1 MVKLDKKTR
10 GQYTKIVLDALHE
23 GNKEQFRNTYLE
35 LQPSDQSDIF
45 ITLDEDA
52 RSRGYSFLTSK
63 EFAEIFGGLNVRDQK
78 LFFLELDEIYASDM
92 FNNMFTDDVANF
104 LTEINSNR
112 AEEILLQMDEEKA
125 KKVRGILSYAHETA
139 GAIMTKELISISS
152 TQTATEVLEKLRN
165 EAPDVE
171 LMFYLYVVDPRV
183 LLVGVVSLRH
193 LIIASRNGAIEDIMI
208 TRRVSVFDDMDEEDV
223 GNLIKNYDSLAAP
236 LVSKEDRLLG
246 I

>member
-1 MVKLDKKTR
+1 
-10 GQYTKIVLDALHE
+10 
-23 GNKEQFRNTYLE
+23 
-35 LQPSDQSDIF
+35 
-45 ITLDEDA
+45 
-52 RSRGYSFLTSK
+52 SK

-112 AEEILLQMDEEKA
+112 AEEILLQMNEEKA

-165 EAPDVE
+165 QAPDAQII
-171 LMFYLYVVDPRV
+171 YSLYVVDPDGI
-183 LLVGVVSLRH
+183 LVGLSH
-193 LIIASRNGAIEDIMI
+193 CEI
-208 TRRVSVFDDMDEEDV
+208 
-223 GNLIKNYDSLAAP
+223 
-236 LVSKEDRLLG
+236 
-246 I
+246 